1 MRITDK
7 NGTTAA
13 PLETAAKKEV
23 APRRELLR
31 RALVFR
37 LLLLGV
43 VVAFGILALLIT
55 ARALFSLDVT
65 LTTRLQSIHNPLFA
79 GWMQLVSW
87 IGFPP
92 QIVIISLVFIGL
104 LLLSGWKWEA
114 AMTAIA
120 GIFVELL
127 NLFVKTAIH
136 RPRPSTD
143 FVQVVTTLD
152 SFSFPSGHVMFF
164 LVFFGFLAFLTFT
177 LLKKSILRSFLLTIF
192 SALILSVGISR
203 IYVGQHWSSDVV
215 GAYLLG
221 SLALV
226 VVVQV
231 YLWGRARHF
240 LQSAASPESR
250 R

>member
-1 MRITDK
+1 MSINNK
-7 NGTTAA
+7 ISSQAA
-13 PLETAAKKEV
+13 PLEKAAKKEV
-23 APRRELLR
+23 APRRERLR
-31 RALVFR
+31 RTLVFR
-37 LLLLGV
+37 LLMLGAV
-43 VVAFGILALLIT
+43 IAFGILALLIT

-79 GWMQLVSW
+79 GWMQVVSW

-92 QIVIISLVFIGL
+92 QIVIISFAFIALVLFA
-104 LLLSGWKWEA
+104 GWKWEA

-120 GIFVELL
+120 GIFVMLL

-143 FVQVVTTLD
+143 IVQVVTTLD
-152 SFSFPSGHVMFF
+152 SYSFPSGHVMYF
-164 LVFFGFLAFLTFT
+164 LVFFGFLAFLTYT
-177 LLKKSILRSFLLTIF
+177 LLKNSFLRTFLLIIF
-192 SALILSVGISR
+192 SALILSVGPSR

-226 VVVQV
+226 AVIQV
-231 YLWGRARHF
+231 YLWGRARNL
-240 LQSAASPESR
+240 LQSDGSPGK
-250 R
+250 